1 MISNRLREFGTFK
14 RIYPKVSFT
23 SPNMSGEFKI
33 SKMLS
38 SLNHFKNKF
47 NFKVKV
53 KNLSTE
59 LISGSFFYVF

>member
-47 NFKVKV
+47 NFK
-53 KNLSTE
+53 
-59 LISGSFFYVF
+59 